1 MSNESLCG
9 AVFRGK
15 WEVVNVKGVMPMK
28 TVIFCVLM
36 MFAVPISGKAAIL
49 GNHMAGKS
57 QNPVAGELQVQLC
70 QNSNNED
77 DPATDDG
84 EDQRDGDS
92 DSNSND
98 DSDKDN
104 G

>member
-1 MSNESLCG
+1 
-9 AVFRGK
+9 
-15 WEVVNVKGVMPMK
+15 MK

-36 MFAVPISGKAAIL
+36 MFAFPISGKTAFL
-49 GNHMAGKS
+49 GNHEGGKCL
-57 QNPVAGELQVQLC
+57 NPVTGELQIKLC
-70 QNSNNED
+70 GNGSNED

-84 EDQRDGDS
+84 EDLRNGDS

-98 DSDKDN
+98 DSDKDD

>member
-1 MSNESLCG
+1 
-9 AVFRGK
+9 
-15 WEVVNVKGVMPMK
+15 MK
-28 TVIFCVLM
+28 TLIFFLAGL
-36 MFAVPISGKAAIL
+36 FFLTSPIVGKTTIL
-49 GNHMAGKS
+49 SNNSPVWFKS
-57 QNPVAGELQVQLC
+57 QCTADKEIKMMLSENGK
-70 QNSNNED
+70 NED

-84 EDQRDGDS
+84 EDLRDGDS